1 VDEGEARI
9 RQFEVLWAEIARR
22 SNAQQALVAATVT
35 ATGTLAGLAV
45 TDKAD
50 PVVLVVL
57 AVVAPT
63 FGLLWL
69 DHARNIGE
77 IGNFI
82 RCNWGSDWGPNWEQL
97 YAEGKNTR
105 EGRFRFA
112 IFITAV
118 ILVFVGPA
126 FGGLVASVCQL
137 DGQLLFIA
145 AWGGAA
151 LLTTL
156 FAISLGIQI
165 VQTRPGPPE
174 PCSGSA
180 SASGPSSSG
189 RV

>member
-1 VDEGEARI
+1 MEGEAQM

-82 RCNWGSDWGPNWEQL
+82 RCNWDPGWGPNWEQL

-105 EGRFRFA
+105 EGRFRFV
-112 IFITAV
+112 IFISAV

-126 FGGLVASVCQL
+126 LGGLIASVCQL
-137 DGQLLFIA
+137 DGHLLFIA
-145 AWGGAA
+145 AWASA
-151 LLTTL
+151 TLLTML
-156 FAISLGIQI
+156 FLVSLAIQI
-165 VQTRPGPPE
+165 VQTRPGSPGPF
-174 PCSGSA
+174 SGSQ
-180 SASGPSSSG
+180 SASEPSSSG